1 MWNNFH
7 ISDDLYTVTQ
17 HNLKIPEDNKINP
30 QIRKVFLLKII
41 LKVDVCVFAKGDV
54 KFISY
59 QNNSL
64 FSFALNTS
72 ASV

>member
-7 ISDDLYTVTQ
+7 ISDDLNTVTQ
-17 HNLKIPEDNKINP
+17 HNLKIPEDNKTDP
-30 QIRKVFLLKII
+30 QIRKVFLLKIM
-41 LKVDVCVFAKGDV
+41 LKVDVFATGDV

-59 QNNSL
+59 RNNSL
-64 FSFALNTS
+64 FSLALNTS